1 MANVQVNILTN
12 RASMTLAAQRNRLRA
27 DSAPATISLYFCSLV
42 CLTGLALSPFLGPG
56 SFAIRISAVLAVNLA
71 WIISVFLSGLKVSK
85 GHAAYLFFYISTLA
99 YLLVLNSHTE
109 YGVVGV
115 ANQWTMYFGLIP
127 VYFLLSFLVRSGEY
141 KKVICFL
148 DFNFLLI
155 FFILIGVV
163 LDGLINLNN
172 LLGLSSLTRL
182 DEDSLMRAS
191 FLLSSPT
198 AIFILIA
205 SGLLVALSRSYRP
218 VIVFTYFTVSFLAAW
233 LTYSRFPLLLLFILT
248 VFLAFRYFFYS
259 TKKSVV
265 YFIVAF
271 LLSSVVYLS
280 KGEAIF
286 EGVSDSYGKLF
297 STLSV
302 SDKGNEERINS
313 YRKFFYG
320 PIAGPERV
328 LGRGAGSSS
337 INLARLF
344 DMDYLGH
351 YESSLLAML
360 SEIGVVIPAISMV
373 FVVAVLLR
381 ALELSSAGFFILFLM
396 FFNILLTP
404 LYNGY
409 MVPYLFSVS
418 IFISINGGLFKR
430 A

>member
-1 MANVQVNILTN
+1 
-12 RASMTLAAQRNRLRA
+12 MTLAAQRNRLRA

-42 CLTGLALSPFLGPG
+42 CLTGLALSPLLGPG

-71 WIISVFLSGLKVSK
+71 WVLSIFLSGLKVGK
-85 GHAAYLFFYISTLA
+85 RHAAFLFFYIATLA
-99 YLLVLNSHTE
+99 YLLALNIHTE

-127 VYFLLSFLVRSGEY
+127 VYFLLTFLVRSGEY
-141 KKVICFL
+141 KKVIRFL

-155 FFILIGVV
+155 FFILIGVI
-163 LDGLINLNN
+163 LDGLISLNKM
-172 LLGLSSLTRL
+172 LGLSSLTRL

-205 SGLLVALSRSYRP
+205 SGLLVALCRGYRP
-218 VIVFTYFTVSFLAAW
+218 VIFIAYFSVSFLAVW

-248 VFLAFRYFFYS
+248 VFLFCRSSFYS
-259 TKKSVV
+259 TKKGVV
-265 YFIVAF
+265 YSIVAF
-271 LLSSVVYLS
+271 LLSATVYLS
-280 KGEAIF
+280 KGEAVL
-286 EGVSDSYGKLF
+286 EWVSDSYGKLF
-297 STLSV
+297 STLSM

-313 YRKFFYG
+313 YREFFYG
-320 PIAGPERV
+320 SVTGPERI

-360 SEIGVVIPAISMV
+360 SEIGIVIPAISIV

-381 ALELSSAGFFILFLM
+381 ALELSPAGFFILFLM
-396 FFNILLTP
+396 FINILLVP

-418 IFISINGGLFKR
+418 IFMSLNGNLSQR
-430 A
+430 V